1 MAIVKVNKTNT
12 FEQFRVKTN
21 TVSAGV
27 GDLSTLTH
35 GATVSYTGL
44 IGQHASTFTGTSATF
59 DVSNVAGTY
68 QIDSIAS
75 VGSGYAVNDTIT
87 ILGSAIGGVDGVNDA
102 TITVTAVT
110 PGFGVDTATIA
121 GTANPHLVAELNLL
135 RSESGTSTLTTTA
148 QNFSDAINELD
159 ARQGNDALTTTATD
173 LSAAINELDALQGNT
188 ALPTVATTIT
198 DAIVEHETDIGT
210 VANLDTTATDLVTA
224 INEVKATADDAQTE
238 IGGDMVTDYDGDDTT
253 IISALNNLFASSS
266 VSTLNAVYLRR
277 DGVGAMQGAIDV
289 AQHGLKSSD
298 NAFIIAT
305 GSSDTTRLTIST
317 AGNVGVGKAP
327 SSYKFDV
334 QGSVNA
340 TTLRYNGEDTDT
352 RYLRAGGGGGTT
364 NITVPVDF
372 QGNTAVTGDF
382 TIGSELVFDADGFTF
397 SEYSQDLV
405 GAMFTGNSESGG
417 ISAVYNDTTGK
428 ITLAIANNSHNHTSA
443 NITDFTEATQDV
455 VGGMVS
461 SNTESGISVAYDDT
475 TGKLNFNVNDPTVT
489 LSGHV
494 TGSATMT
501 NLGSIDIA
509 TTLTTEAV
517 QDAIGGM
524 VSGNTETGISVTYDD
539 AANEFDFALT
549 ADPTINLTGDASGSV
564 ALTNLATATF
574 NLPVTIAD
582 NSHNHTFSNISDGT
596 ESVQD
601 IVGDMVNPT
610 NTEAGINVTYDD
622 NSAKLNFDVNDYT
635 VTLSGDV
642 TGTVTVNNLGSY
654 TINTTIT
661 DTAANVLKV
670 YDVNGTQ
677 VFP

>member
-539 AANEFDFALT
+539 DANEFDFALT